1 MCLHKIVFDR
11 RSERALEKTNCKV
24 ANRQRRID
32 REHDRDSALTR
43 VYAVEKEEGARRR
56 TETERQRQKERAVCG
71 IGEDFFSEDFFFE
84 DSEKSSHF
92 RLLMSTDIQRLHCA
106 SRDSTLIL

>member
-1 MCLHKIVFDR
+1 
-11 RSERALEKTNCKV
+11 V

-71 IGEDFFSEDFFFE
+71 IGEDFLSEDFFFE
-84 DSEKSSHF
+84 DSEKSSPSAVYVYRHTEIALREPRF
-92 RLLMSTDIQRLHCA
+92 DVDIMTY
-106 SRDSTLIL
+106 SIS